1 MKVMNMKRMFGGLL
15 TVLGIVGIIYAAVIF
30 ANSSSSAS
38 TIKQLII
45 YGVIGIIFFVAGI
58 GLIRSTKDE
67 S

>member
-1 MKVMNMKRMFGGLL
+1 MNMKRMFGGLL

-30 ANSSSSAS
+30 ANNSSSAN

-45 YGVIGIIFFVAGI
+45 YGVIGIIFFVACI
-58 GLIRSTKDE
+58 GLIRTTKDE